1 MADVENISVSLSAA
15 GSAGFSVYLA
25 EYTDKAEAEKANENL
40 LSGTIPSGDNV
51 ASATLTAESYFVTLD
66 YNNDA
71 TPDAKY
77 ASNGQS
83 FTIPGAAPT
92 RSGYVFRGWNDGT
105 TTYQPGE
112 TVNRITASTTLTAQ
126 WQDVD
131 EVKIAWFPPALPPS
145 LTSSSWSSA
154 KPGSDGK
161 VLFTLVVDPAYI
173 PSTPQVTVNGD
184 PIIAEIVG
192 SGNLFNYTF
201 NVSDYADQ
209 ITVKLVGGPSRPV
222 VSFDSNGGSQ
232 VEQVTVNFN
241 GKLTRPADPTWAE
254 HTFLGW
260 YKDPALTQPWDF
272 DNDVVTGNI
281 TLYAKWSLNTYSV
294 EVVPAPHGVVTASPS
309 GGAAGT
315 EITLTAVSRGA
326 YKLDSLAVVNAA
338 TGAPVAL
345 TKVDGSTYTFDMPSA
360 NVRVYY
366 SFEPIVQVPDTYDI
380 VFADTAHGSARASLS
395 NASAGSRI
403 TVVASPDEGYVVGSV
418 DVVGPGGR
426 VDVERLSSGVY
437 VFTMPAGDVEV
448 SVSFTRS
455 GLPFLD
461 VRPGAWYY
469 DAVSCVWSEG
479 LMQGTSE
486 LYFEPDAGMT
496 RAMFWAVLARIDGQ
510 DVTGA
515 GWKEAARS
523 WAVAESVS
531 DGTGPDELIT
541 REQMVTMLYRFQG
554 SPAAGGMAVREFS
567 DSASVSAWAS
577 DAVNWAL
584 ASGVLTGMG
593 DGTLA
598 PQGHATR
605 AQAAAMFMR
614 LA

>member
-1 MADVENISVSLSAA
+1 M
-15 GSAGFSVYLA
+15 
-25 EYTDKAEAEKANENL
+25 
-40 LSGTIPSGDNV
+40 
-51 ASATLTAESYFVTLD
+51 
-66 YNNDA
+66 
-71 TPDAKY
+71 
-77 ASNGQS
+77 
-83 FTIPGAAPT
+83 
-92 RSGYVFRGWNDGT
+92 
-105 TTYQPGE
+105 
-112 TVNRITASTTLTAQ
+112 
-126 WQDVD
+126 
-131 EVKIAWFPPALPPS
+131 
-145 LTSSSWSSA
+145 
-154 KPGSDGK
+154 
-161 VLFTLVVDPAYI
+161 
-173 PSTPQVTVNGD
+173 
-184 PIIAEIVG
+184 
-192 SGNLFNYTF
+192 FNYTF

-209 ITVKLVGGPSRPV
+209 ITVKLVEGPSRPV

-232 VEQVTVNFN
+232 VEQVTVNFSSY
-241 GKLTRPADPTWAE
+241 LTRPADPTWAG

-260 YKDPALTQPWDF
+260 YKDQALTQPWDF
-272 DNDVVTGNI
+272 DTDVVTGNI
-281 TLYAKWSLNTYSV
+281 TLYAGWSLNTYSV

-345 TKVDGSTYTFDMPSA
+345 TKVDGSTYTFEMPSA

-380 VFADTAHGSARASLS
+380 VVADTAHGSAGASLG

-469 DAVSCVWSEG
+469 DAVSYVWSEG

>member
-1 MADVENISVSLSAA
+1 M
-15 GSAGFSVYLA
+15 
-25 EYTDKAEAEKANENL
+25 
-40 LSGTIPSGDNV
+40 
-51 ASATLTAESYFVTLD
+51 
-66 YNNDA
+66 
-71 TPDAKY
+71 
-77 ASNGQS
+77 
-83 FTIPGAAPT
+83 
-92 RSGYVFRGWNDGT
+92 
-105 TTYQPGE
+105 
-112 TVNRITASTTLTAQ
+112 
-126 WQDVD
+126 
-131 EVKIAWFPPALPPS
+131 
-145 LTSSSWSSA
+145 
-154 KPGSDGK
+154 
-161 VLFTLVVDPAYI
+161 FTLVVDPAYI
-173 PSTPQVTVNGD
+173 PSTPEVTVNGKSINGELAVPVNSFD
-184 PIIAEIVG
+184 YE
-192 SGNLFNYTF
+192 F

-232 VEQVTVNFN
+232 VAQVTADYNN
-241 GKLTRPADPTWAE
+241 KLTRPADPTWAG

-272 DNDVVTGNI
+272 DNDVVTEDI
-281 TLYAKWSLNTYSV
+281 TLYAGWSLNTYSV

-345 TKVDGSTYTFDMPSA
+345 TKVDGSTYTFEMPSA

-380 VFADTAHGSARASLS
+380 VVADTAHGSAGASLS

>member
-1 MADVENISVSLSAA
+1 MADVENISVFLSAA

-66 YNNDA
+66 YNDA

-112 TVNRITASTTLTAQ
+112 TVTRITDSTTLTAQ

-131 EVKIAWFPPALPPS
+131 DVNINWEPASLPAG
-145 LTSSSWSSA
+145 LTSSSWFFNQPS
-154 KPGSDGK
+154 SDGK

-173 PSTPQVTVNGD
+173 PSTPQVTVNGKSINGELAVPVNSFD
-184 PIIAEIVG
+184 YE
-192 SGNLFNYTF
+192 F
-201 NVSDYADQ
+201 NVSDYSGS
-209 ITVKLVGGPSRPV
+209 ITVNLVEGPSRPV

-232 VEQVTVNFN
+232 VEQVTADYNN
-241 GKLTRPADPTWAE
+241 KLTRPADPTWAE

-260 YKDPALTQPWDF
+260 YRDQTLTQPWDF
-272 DNDVVTGNI
+272 DNDVVTGSI

-380 VFADTAHGSARASLS
+380 VVADTAHGSARASLS

-461 VRPGAWYY
+461 VRPAAWYY
-469 DAVSCVWSEG
+469 DAVSYVWSEG
-479 LMQGTSE
+479 LMQGTSG